1 MRQVGGKRL
10 GVVFSIFAAIVASL
24 PIGIVFYLADIGLI
38 SFWWVLGVVMLY
50 VVCTIVFVYLL
61 DGGSDSS
68 K

>member
-1 MRQVGGKRL
+1 ML
-10 GVVFSIFAAIVASL
+10 GIVFSIFAALVASL

-61 DGGSDSS
+61 DGGSDE
-68 K
+68 

>member
-1 MRQVGGKRL
+1 ML
-10 GVVFSIFAAIVASL
+10 GVVFSIFAAIFASL
-24 PIGIVFYLADIGLI
+24 PIGIVFYLDDIGLI

-61 DGGSDSS
+61 DGGSDE

>member
-1 MRQVGGKRL
+1 ML

-61 DGGSDSS
+61 DGGSDG

>member
-1 MRQVGGKRL
+1 ML
-10 GVVFSIFAAIVASL
+10 GVVFSIFAAILASL

-50 VVCTIVFVYLL
+50 VVCTIVFIYLL
-61 DGGSDSS
+61 DGGSDG